1 LAGREVWRR
10 GIFVS
15 MERFG
20 FSDVFGLQWRIL
32 ASVASFGFSDIF
44 LLQWHLLVSV
54 VPFLLQWHVIC
65 SSDVFFV

>member
-1 LAGREVWRR
+1 MATRYFCFDGAVL
-10 GIFVS
+10 
-15 MERFG
+15 
-20 FSDVFGLQWRIL
+20 LQWRL
-32 ASVASFGFSDIF
+32 FASVASFGFSDIF